1 MSKIA
6 DSTMTAPAVSASDQT
21 AATRPLYVACPILL
35 ALILGLSLTM
45 PHGILVYAFY
55 AIVVVGAL
63 PTWDRQFVRQISLA
77 AAVFVLLDAA
87 LLQEP
92 MPGPWKMVLN
102 SATGLLSIWAAL
114 HLSLET
120 IAAYE
125 SRLQEAIRQAQ
136 AAARGGESPGHIV
149 MLCAWTKRVK
159 EDGKWVP
166 LEEFL
171 ERHFLVRIS
180 HGMSDE
186 VHDHM
191 VRETNPHL
199 HEDHGAPTEDRQQAE
214 N

>member
-1 MSKIA
+1 MSKSA
-6 DSTMTAPAVSASDQT
+6 DSTIAAPAFSTPDQT
-21 AATRPLYVACPILL
+21 AGARPLYAACPILL
-35 ALILGLSLTM
+35 ALILALSLTM
-45 PHGILVYAFY
+45 PHGVLVYAFY
-55 AIVVVGAL
+55 AVVVVGAL
-63 PTWDRQFVRQISLA
+63 PTWDRQFVQQISLA

-92 MPGPWKMVLN
+92 MPGPWRMLLN

-114 HLSLET
+114 HLSIEA

-136 AAARGGESPGHIV
+136 AAARVGESPGHIV

-159 EDGKWVP
+159 ENGKWVP

-191 VRETNPHL
+191 VRETNPQL
-199 HEDHGAPTEDRQQAE
+199 LKDNGAATEDPQRA
-214 N
+214 